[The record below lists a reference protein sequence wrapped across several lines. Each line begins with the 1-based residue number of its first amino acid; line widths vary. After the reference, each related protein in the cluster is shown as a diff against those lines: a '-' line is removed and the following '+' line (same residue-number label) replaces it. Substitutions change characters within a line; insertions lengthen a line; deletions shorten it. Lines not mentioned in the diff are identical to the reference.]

1 MQTMNT
7 PQEKNSRTKR
17 IFVLAQKLNKLEAFL
32 SVTCMN
38 GMFQNINF
46 CGQIWSEKKFFFG
59 NQSESKCLYLFHNQ
73 KIVWNII
80 SVPEIFSEMKGW
92 PDILRPP

>member
-7 PQEKNSRTKR
+7 PQEKNPRTKR

-46 CGQIWSEKKFFFG
+46 CGQIWSEKIFFFWKPIRIEMFVLIP
-59 NQSESKCLYLFHNQ
+59 QSKNSLKHYFCT
-73 KIVWNII
+73 
-80 SVPEIFSEMKGW
+80 
-92 PDILRPP
+92 

>member
-46 CGQIWSEKKFFFG
+46 CGQIWSEKKIFFSRPIRIEMFVLIP
-59 NQSESKCLYLFHNQ
+59 QSKNSLKHYLCT
-73 KIVWNII
+73 
-80 SVPEIFSEMKGW
+80 
-92 PDILRPP
+92 

>member
-7 PQEKNSRTKR
+7 PQEKNPRTKR
-17 IFVLAQKLNKLEAFL
+17 IFFLAQKLNKLEAFL

-46 CGQIWSEKKFFFG
+46 CGQIWSEKNFFFLET
-59 NQSESKCLYLFHNQ
+59 NQNRNVCTYSTIK
-73 KIVWNII
+73 K
-80 SVPEIFSEMKGW
+80 
-92 PDILRPP
+92 

>member
-38 GMFQNINF
+38 GMFPNINF
-46 CGQIWSEKKFFFG
+46 CGQIWSEKKIFFFET
-59 NQSESKCLYLFHNQ
+59 NQNRNVCTYSTIK
-73 KIVWNII
+73 K
-80 SVPEIFSEMKGW
+80 
-92 PDILRPP
+92 